1 MHQLSKNVDSFFFRQ
16 LIIEIEQ
23 ELLGSTAAAI
33 MPGRK
38 LSYRPKQRTSGYQET
53 PNDSLRRQ
61 PQREGSKNNLS
72 LKRNVPVIALHPN
85 KSAISFAAESDSDSD
100 EPRKNDDE
108 DDNERIMD
116 TLDV

>member
-23 ELLGSTAAAI
+23 ELLGTTAAAI

-38 LSYRPKQRTSGYQET
+38 LSYRPKQRTSGYQDT
-53 PNDSLRRQ
+53 PPDSLRKQ
-61 PQREGSKNNLS
+61 HPKEGSKSNLS
-72 LKRNVPVIALHPN
+72 LKRNIPLIALHPS
-85 KSAISFAAESDSDSD
+85 KSAISFAAESDSESD
-100 EPRKNDDE
+100 EPRKNHDDE
-108 DDNERIMD
+108 DNERMD